1 VQPSALK
8 TVTEATECNVALQV
22 LLLILQSQR
31 NHLILLHK
39 FRCFLMERE
48 GMTAK
53 TKGCRRYRVQS
64 WQGVVSVRVK
74 GTEAA

>member
-1 VQPSALK
+1 MRVISCVWF
-8 TVTEATECNVALQV
+8 TVNGPDARGHSVCSEAGAASPT
-22 LLLILQSQR
+22 
-31 NHLILLHK
+31 
-39 FRCFLMERE
+39 ERE